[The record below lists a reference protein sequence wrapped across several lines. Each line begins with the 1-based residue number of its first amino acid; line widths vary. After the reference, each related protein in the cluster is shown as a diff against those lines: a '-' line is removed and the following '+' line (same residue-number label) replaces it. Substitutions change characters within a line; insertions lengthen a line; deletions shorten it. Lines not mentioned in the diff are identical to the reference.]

1 MERTKVKAQAEED
14 QERLWKKRR
23 RVKARQ
29 RHLRNRLLLIIC
41 FVGMIMALRS
51 ALPQLGIQS
60 DADIPESLIEFGQ
73 KYPEAKGYVNNFPRY
88 KDKDFDMDV
97 SSELTAG
104 EIPLF
109 LQWDKRWGYKS
120 YGSNYIGVAGC
131 GPTCM
136 AMVACGL
143 TGNSK
148 YNPYYVVKLSE
159 EQGYYIAGQGT
170 SWNLM
175 TEGAEKLGL
184 WSGHGKISEEYIR
197 EKLAP
202 DSPMICSMAPGDFT
216 YTGHFIVLTGFDAD
230 GRLIVNDPNSPKNSK
245 KHWSMEELL
254 PQIKGIWRY
263 QYGWRDSNSPPFFA

>member
-14 QERLWKKRR
+14 RERLWKKRR
-23 RVKARQ
+23 RAKARK
-29 RHLRNRLLLIIC
+29 RHLRSRVLLAVC
-41 FVGMIMALRS
+41 FAGMVMALWGGLS
-51 ALPQLGIQS
+51 KSGIRGS
-60 DADIPESLIEFGQ
+60 ADIPESLVEFGQ
-73 KYPEAKGYVNNFPRY
+73 KYPEAKEYVNNYPRY

-97 SSELTAG
+97 SSELAAG

-143 TGNSK
+143 TGNGK
-148 YNPYYVVKLSE
+148 YNPYYVAKLSE

-184 WSGHGKISEEYIR
+184 WAGHGKIAEEYIR
-197 EKLAP
+197 EKLSP
-202 DSPMICSMAPGDFT
+202 DSPMICSMSPGDFT

-230 GRLIVNDPNSPKNSK
+230 GKLIVNDPNSPKNSE
-245 KHWSMEELL
+245 KHWSMEEIL
-254 PQIKGIWRY
+254 PQIKSIWRY
-263 QYGWRDSNSPPFFA
+263 SRGQ

>member
-1 MERTKVKAQAEED
+1 MGRTKAEEESGND
-14 QERLWKKRR
+14 RERLWKKRKRERAKR
-23 RVKARQ
+23 RR
-29 RHLRNRLLLIIC
+29 LWNRLIC
-41 FVGMIMALRS
+41 LFCILC
-51 ALPQLGIQS
+51 LGCVLGRGVWQS
-60 DADIPESLIEFGQ
+60 VVHGKQEIPDSLVEFGR
-73 KYPEAKGYVNNFPRY
+73 KYPEAKEFVENYPRY
-88 KDKDFDMDV
+88 KDKDFDRDV

-120 YGSNYIGVAGC
+120 YGNNYMGVAGC
-131 GPTCM
+131 GPTCI

-143 TGNSK
+143 TGNGK
-148 YNPYYVVKLSE
+148 YNPYYVAQMSE

-175 TEGAEKLGL
+175 TEGAKKLGIQA
-184 WSGHGKISEEYIR
+184 GYGKIAEDYIR

-202 DSPMICSMAPGDFT
+202 DSPMICSMLPGDFT
-216 YTGHFIVLTGFDAD
+216 YTGHFIVLTGFDAE
-230 GRLIVNDPNSPKNSK
+230 GKVVVNDPNSKENSK

-263 QYGWRDSNSPPFFA
+263 WYDE